1 MGYQTRISD
10 PHLVRAYRRGE
21 LHIVTDKLGGDA
33 CPLTNRCAQC
43 CDTIKA
49 SESMVL
55 VQDAMGW
62 QGAHVRCVGAPTD
75 AQPTETSG
83 TLPTISHA
91 PVEIDYAKGKLP
103 ARKTIEARFK
113 QRDDA
118 VGIPG
123 HTLATI
129 IDAWIARAQDG
140 DMSAIREFV
149 DRLDGKPAQ
158 TVDTRSVNVHLTA
171 REMSEEELDAIIAG
185 ENNHGRRSITVDQ

>member
-1 MGYQTRISD
+1 MGYDIRISD
-10 PHLVRAYRRGE
+10 PGLVRAYRRGE

-75 AQPTETSG
+75 TQPVAESG
-83 TLPTISHA
+83 TLPTINA
-91 PVEIDYAKGKLP
+91 PISIDYAKSKLP
-103 ARKTIEARFK
+103 ARQSIVARLQARDEAL
-113 QRDDA
+113 
-118 VGIPG
+118 GMPG
-123 HTLATI
+123 ATLSSI
-129 IDAWIARAQDG
+129 IDARISRAQEG
-140 DMSAIREFV
+140 DLPAIREIV

-171 REMSEEELDAIIAG
+171 REMSEEELDEIIARG
-185 ENNHGRRSITVDQ
+185 DNHGRAVTIDQ